1 MLELSSATYIYI
13 SRLSIIYQHNF
24 KPDNI
29 IPAMQGKMTTQLM
42 QACDNLSEEQHP
54 VSFWSKGPEKSLLK
68 DINEKTESK

>member
-1 MLELSSATYIYI
+1 
-13 SRLSIIYQHNF
+13 
-24 KPDNI
+24 
-29 IPAMQGKMTTQLM
+29 M